1 MGYRTT
7 RFMVVYVIQK
17 SNKYGL
23 KQYKTD
29 NPFTELV
36 VYVIQ
41 KSNKYG
47 LKQWISLS
55 DQRRRGCVCHS
66 KK

>member
-1 MGYRTT
+1 MSDIEREH
-7 RFMVVYVIQK
+7 VVYVIQK

-23 KQYKTD
+23 KQDLIQEGTH
-29 NPFTELV
+29 EVV

-47 LKQWISLS
+47 LKQGVIDCELVASC
-55 DQRRRGCVCHS
+55 CVCHS

>member
-1 MGYRTT
+1 MFESYVRA
-7 RFMVVYVIQK
+7 VVYVIQK

-23 KQYKTD
+23 KQAARFEELD
-29 NPFTELV
+29 ILV

-47 LKQWISLS
+47 LKQGYHNRTQASS
-55 DQRRRGCVCHS
+55 GCVCHS